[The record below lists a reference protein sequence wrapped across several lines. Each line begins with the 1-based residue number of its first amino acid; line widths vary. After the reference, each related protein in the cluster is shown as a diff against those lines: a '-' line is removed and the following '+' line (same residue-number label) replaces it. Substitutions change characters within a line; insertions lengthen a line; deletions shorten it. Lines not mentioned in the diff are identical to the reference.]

1 MEQVF
6 SYKSYLLFIV
16 ANFCYLIFYKNNT
29 TVEIQINSIKK
40 LKLKTINTKQKL
52 IKNLNV

>member
-16 ANFCYLIFYKNNT
+16 ANFYYLIFYKNNT